1 MRPSNALRDQGT
13 VSVYALRD
21 IPRGTI
27 IDENED
33 NIDTSYPGFAPVKIN
48 LGELPESTRSFVLA
62 TYHASANVNDTSDH
76 AHEGGHGNNG
86 KHCEER
92 LVRKRKKMKIEKKKA
107 APSFS
112 LMSSE
117 PEASTV
123 IVLPCYGL
131 AGLIRPLSYVRRT
144 QSGGGGGGGGG
155 GNQNIT
161 YEANCILVDSKKTV
175 RRSSRKRHRASSS
188 APFSP
193 SSSSS
198 SSSSPVKH
206 LCAKRDIKKGE
217 ELIVAAGETMFST
230 NAVLRARTPS
240 LRFSSAR
247 SKKLENQ
254 LKNGL
259 PWSLGATRYGVGAFA
274 IKKLP
279 KGFVVDTF
287 LSKVDTTARKVDLSW
302 EQIKAYGVPKEV
314 QSRVQTLS
322 VLMTLRTLEIHNAH
336 NQPTNA

>member
-1 MRPSNALRDQGT
+1 MMLPKQKKLLSHLANNVFCSIGVRKGCEDGYCGQKGVEPWGT

-144 QSGGGGGGGGG
+144 QSGGGGGGGGR
-155 GNQNIT
+155 
-161 YEANCILVDSKKTV
+161 V
-175 RRSSRKRHRASSS
+175 
-188 APFSP
+188 
-193 SSSSS
+193 
-198 SSSSPVKH
+198 
-206 LCAKRDIKKGE
+206 
-217 ELIVAAGETMFST
+217 VAT
-230 NAVLRARTPS
+230 
-240 LRFSSAR
+240 
-247 SKKLENQ
+247 
-254 LKNGL
+254 
-259 PWSLGATRYGVGAFA
+259 A
-274 IKKLP
+274 IC
-279 KGFVVDTF
+279 VC
-287 LSKVDTTARKVDLSW
+287 
-302 EQIKAYGVPKEV
+302 
-314 QSRVQTLS
+314 
-322 VLMTLRTLEIHNAH
+322 
-336 NQPTNA
+336 